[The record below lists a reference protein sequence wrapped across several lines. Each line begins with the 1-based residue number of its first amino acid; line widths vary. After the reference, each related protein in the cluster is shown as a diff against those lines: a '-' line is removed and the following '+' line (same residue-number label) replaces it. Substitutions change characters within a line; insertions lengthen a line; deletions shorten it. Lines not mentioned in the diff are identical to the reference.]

1 MVSLQR
7 GGGSSISKRGG
18 GGSNFF
24 GGGGGG
30 GGRIQMLISI
40 EIHIT
45 CDFPGGGPDP
55 RSSLWIRTRD
65 RLTPLLWS
73 IKI

>member
-1 MVSLQR
+1 MISLQR
-7 GGGSSISKRGG
+7 WVQHFPRGE
-18 GGSNFF
+18 SNFF

-30 GGRIQMLISI
+30 GGEGGVQMLISI
-40 EIHIT
+40 ENHIT
-45 CDFPGGGPDP
+45 CDFPGGGGPDP
-55 RSSLWIRTRD
+55 LSPLWVRTRD